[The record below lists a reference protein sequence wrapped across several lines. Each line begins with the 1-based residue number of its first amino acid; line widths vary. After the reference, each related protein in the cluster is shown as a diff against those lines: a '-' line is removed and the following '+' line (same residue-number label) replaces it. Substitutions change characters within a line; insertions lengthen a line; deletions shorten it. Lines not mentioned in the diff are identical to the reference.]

1 MNRVDGPDAGPS
13 TVDPF
18 TLEIILEGLYAAA
31 REMFVT
37 LGRTAKSPI
46 IYEVLDYACGIYSPD
61 GDLVAQDNGV
71 MGFLG
76 ALYFAVQEVRSK
88 HGHRLRPGDIF
99 ISNDP
104 WTANGSH
111 LSDVNMVCP
120 VYYGDRLVA
129 FTVNKAHWTEIG
141 GKDPGSWTA
150 DAAEVFQEGLQFP
163 CVHLYRAG
171 EIDETLVEMIRAN
184 VRTPDDTLGD
194 MHAQAAALRV
204 GARRIVELCEK
215 YGPDALE
222 AAVAEHL
229 RRGRERARRAMAELP
244 RGTFTVT
251 DLMENN
257 GVGGDPIPVQVTIRI
272 DDETFEVDVSGNPG
286 PVPAPINGTAVGV
299 KAQARTIFK
308 VVSDPHGPVN
318 EGNFA
323 PVRCVTPEGTL
334 FTAPRPAPV
343 SIHWEYKSILGDM
356 ILRALAPHLPHRIP
370 AGHQLSTCGSIISGR
385 RDDGSY
391 WLIVE
396 PQLGGWG
403 AAADADGQQ
412 GQHPMGNG
420 ETYNVPVEVMETR
433 YPVRIERYG
442 FDEGGAAGAGRFR
455 GGLGVVK
462 EYRILNPGGAHVTA
476 TFGRHH
482 RPPWGVAGGRDGSPN
497 RIEIVPRG
505 AAGPVVRTGTLN
517 RFPVNQGDLVR
528 FITATGGGWGDP
540 LERDPERV
548 AADVLDG
555 YVTAETAREVY
566 GVVVDPA
573 TGAVDREATRRLRAS
588 MAAEP
593 L

>member
-343 SIHWEYKSILGDM
+343 SI
-356 ILRALAPHLPHRIP
+356 
-370 AGHQLSTCGSIISGR
+370 
-385 RDDGSY
+385 
-391 WLIVE
+391 
-396 PQLGGWG
+396 
-403 AAADADGQQ
+403 
-412 GQHPMGNG
+412 
-420 ETYNVPVEVMETR
+420 
-433 YPVRIERYG
+433 
-442 FDEGGAAGAGRFR
+442 
-455 GGLGVVK
+455 
-462 EYRILNPGGAHVTA
+462 
-476 TFGRHH
+476 
-482 RPPWGVAGGRDGSPN
+482 PWA
-497 RIEIVPRG
+497 
-505 AAGPVVRTGTLN
+505 
-517 RFPVNQGDLVR
+517 
-528 FITATGGGWGDP
+528 
-540 LERDPERV
+540 
-548 AADVLDG
+548 
-555 YVTAETAREVY
+555 Y
-566 GVVVDPA
+566 
-573 TGAVDREATRRLRAS
+573 
-588 MAAEP
+588 
-593 L
+593 